1 MLPSPDKFLNIVAK
15 MRNAQKRYLK
25 SHLETDFQEA
35 ERLEKKV
42 DDAID
47 ALYRN
52 KDQKLLMDR
61 LDRALY
67 G

>member
-67 G
+67 

>member
-52 KDQKLLMDR
+52 KDQKLLMAR
-61 LDRALY
+61 LTNV
-67 G
+67 